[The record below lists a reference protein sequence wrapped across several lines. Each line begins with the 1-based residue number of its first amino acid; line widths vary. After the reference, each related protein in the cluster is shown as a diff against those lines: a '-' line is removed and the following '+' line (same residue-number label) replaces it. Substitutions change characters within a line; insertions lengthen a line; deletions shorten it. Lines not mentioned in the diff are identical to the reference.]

1 MWERGRD
8 QRYEIAVAG
17 IGPGT
22 TLGFFCSAYQ
32 VPNTAIISLSNLI
45 LGPQLPDGKNFDLR
59 FVIDGVKYDLP
70 GIAKDGE
77 LLVSPADAN
86 MELRVQ
92 EVTEAL
98 RTGKQAQI
106 AVPAQGVEIQAAAR
120 RRRPGAR
127 RRVRGVLVGT
137 FGAASPT
144 RRIRA
149 AYHPLCLR
157 LQSAPSGRPDRDPRA
172 AWYRD
177 RARRA
182 PGAG

>member
-1 MWERGRD
+1 MRLAAFGAMILLCGAEAVAQAPIWERGRD

-17 IGPGT
+17 LGPGT

-106 AVPAQGVEIQAAAR
+106 AVPARAWKSRLPLDGADQALDGVFEA
-120 RRRPGAR
+120 
-127 RRVRGVLVGT
+127 
-137 FGAASPT
+137 
-144 RRIRA
+144 
-149 AYHPLCLR
+149 C
-157 LQSAPSGRPDRDPRA
+157 
-172 AWYRD
+172 W
-177 RARRA
+177 
-182 PGAG
+182 

>member
-1 MWERGRD
+1 MRLAALGVITLLCSADALAQAPVWERGRD

-17 IGPGT
+17 VGPGT

-98 RTGKQAQI
+98 RVGKQAQI
-106 AVPAQGVEIQAAAR
+106 AVPAKAWKSKLPLDGAEQALDGVFEA
-120 RRRPGAR
+120 
-127 RRVRGVLVGT
+127 
-137 FGAASPT
+137 
-144 RRIRA
+144 
-149 AYHPLCLR
+149 C
-157 LQSAPSGRPDRDPRA
+157 
-172 AWYRD
+172 W
-177 RARRA
+177 
-182 PGAG
+182 

>member
-1 MWERGRD
+1 MRLAALGVIALLCSTDALAQAPVWERGRD

-17 IGPGT
+17 LGPGT

-32 VPNTAIISLSNLI
+32 VPNTAIISLQNLI
-45 LGPQLPDGKNFDLR
+45 LSPILPDGKTFYLR
-59 FVIDGVKYDLP
+59 FVIDGAKYDLP

-106 AVPAQGVEIQAAAR
+106 AVPAKAWKSKLPLDGADQALDGVFEA
-120 RRRPGAR
+120 
-127 RRVRGVLVGT
+127 
-137 FGAASPT
+137 
-144 RRIRA
+144 
-149 AYHPLCLR
+149 C
-157 LQSAPSGRPDRDPRA
+157 
-172 AWYRD
+172 W
-177 RARRA
+177 
-182 PGAG
+182 